1 MTITMTPTITSAA
14 ATSQTSNVTRLFLS
28 LEFMT
33 LFVSCMAVTS
43 FTAGSLERAMTL
55 RVHFFRE
62 RDDAGEVMVRLG
74 IE

>member
-1 MTITMTPTITSAA
+1 
-14 ATSQTSNVTRLFLS
+14 LS
-28 LEFMT
+28 LKFMT

-43 FTAGSLERAMTL
+43 FTAGSFEPAMTL